1 MANMQLV
8 QTKYAEIA
16 DLYMLEKK
24 DEMRA
29 KSEKLFGFWTE
40 YFDQIQKCLPKP
52 EEPKKE
58 KKGKGKSAMQAAMMV
73 ELAKKQAEKN
83 MKKWEMTW
91 HIKYNWEIICV

>member
-1 MANMQLV
+1 MDFQFGKKIAEFLKGCDSQVEKFMTNMQLV
-8 QTKYAEIA
+8 QTKYVEIS

-29 KSEKLFGFWTE
+29 KSEKLFAFWTE

-73 ELAKKQAEKN
+73 ELAKK
-83 MKKWEMTW
+83 
-91 HIKYNWEIICV
+91 